1 MSIYLDYNATAPMRA
16 EAVAAMQA
24 AMGPPVNASSVHNY
38 GRSAR
43 QKIEQAR
50 GQVADLL
57 AVRHH
62 DLIFTSGGTEAN
74 NMVLRGFGSVVVSA
88 VEHDAVLAVNPDAHR
103 LPVTEDGIVRPDT
116 LERFL
121 SEQDED
127 TRADMIV
134 SIMGAN
140 NETGVCHPIAAL
152 AEICQRYDVPMHSDM
167 VQLAGKA
174 ACHPANWG
182 LSFASFSAHK
192 LGGPTGVGALWVK
205 PGLTLPA
212 LMVGGGQ
219 EQGRRSGT
227 ENALGIIGFGAAAA
241 ASQVQD
247 WSEIERIRDAAAAE
261 ICEACPDITWLG
273 KAAPKLPNTIC
284 LGLPNLR
291 AETLVMA
298 LDLQGFAVS
307 SGAACSSGKVQE
319 SHVISA
325 MGYGDLAGS
334 ILRISAGWHTTENEM
349 QKLAAAVI
357 ALYKQLTS

>member
-140 NETGVCHPIAAL
+140 NETGVCQPIAAL

-241 ASQVQD
+241 ASQSVLTSECRYAKKADDDLTTYKYSTRVPASRVQKVL
-247 WSEIERIRDAAAAE
+247 STSRYSN
-261 ICEACPDITWLG
+261 CTG
-273 KAAPKLPNTIC
+273 YYY
-284 LGLPNLR
+284 
-291 AETLVMA
+291 
-298 LDLQGFAVS
+298 
-307 SGAACSSGKVQE
+307 CSSS
-319 SHVISA
+319 SHD
-325 MGYGDLAGS
+325 G
-334 ILRISAGWHTTENEM
+334 N
-349 QKLAAAVI
+349 
-357 ALYKQLTS
+357 LTVLSTQSYW